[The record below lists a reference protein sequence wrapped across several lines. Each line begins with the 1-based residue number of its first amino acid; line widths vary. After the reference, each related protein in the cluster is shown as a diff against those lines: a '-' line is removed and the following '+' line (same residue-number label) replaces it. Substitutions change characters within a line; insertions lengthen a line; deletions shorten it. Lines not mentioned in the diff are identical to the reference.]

1 MGASNKRCCRCFPVK
16 MREEIKTSM
25 LSDLLSESTESF
37 DGFDKGCGA
46 FKYINPVWILS
57 YLPFQSAN
65 L

>member
-1 MGASNKRCCRCFPVK
+1 MGASKKRCCRCFSVI
-16 MREEIKTSM
+16 EIKTSM
-25 LSDLLSESTESF
+25 LSGLLSENTESF